1 MENKEMMI
9 AGLQSIV
16 TGLSQQ
22 ADGHVIQSRIFA
34 GKGFSKLADKYAG
47 HATEERGYV
56 DQCIDRILDL
66 GGEVKNEAKE
76 TAPVYANPIE
86 WIKYDLEVSKAGL
99 AGLGK
104 LIELAVKDPAT
115 FELLVAYYKDEEE
128 DLRWSEQQLEL
139 IEMIGEQN
147 WLIRQL

>member
-104 LIELAVKDPAT
+104 LIELAVKDPTT